1 MKKLMILFM
10 MLFLVGCSVKDEF
23 DGGVKTF
30 DSNEKMDF
38 SEVNVNET
46 TYDDLVEMYG
56 LADKY
61 NYGDRIFDPNE
72 LPNLFYMTY
81 GNDMYFRI
89 RNNQILEMR
98 LASEKVTYGNDL
110 YIGQDLDEAL
120 TFLSEPE
127 EIVSGISLYWKKD
140 VLYKNVTD
148 RGDGEL
154 GYYHDTGTNI
164 RIWIEGDKL
173 SGIYYLSEFE
183 TAFDLDNEVLGG
195 SGSTSTFSHIN
206 GNVESYETDYYLKG
220 KWVFL
225 DFVRVMEDFEYGKKR
240 SDVYFTDLN
249 VLRNGSI
256 ENSYLVWTKG
266 RIFSI
271 YNPNREIYKYEIK
284 TIEDKEYLILTPWVQ
299 DEGLGFY
306 IFEREV
312 K

>member
-1 MKKLMILFM
+1 MKKLMILLM

-30 DSNEKMDF
+30 DSNENMDF
-38 SEVNVNET
+38 SEVDVNET

-61 NYGDRIFDPNE
+61 NYDDRIFDPNE

-81 GNDMYFRI
+81 GNDMCFRI

-127 EIVSGISLYWKKD
+127 ETVSGISLYWKKD

-148 RGDGEL
+148 RGDGDL

-164 RIWIEGDKL
+164 RLWIEGDKL
-173 SGIYYLSEFE
+173 SGIYYISQFE
-183 TAFDLDNEVLGG
+183 TAFDQEEKVIGQSNSNSNYGQMY
-195 SGSTSTFSHIN
+195 
-206 GNVESYETDYYLKG
+206 GNIRPYETDFYLKG
-220 KWVFL
+220 EWTFL
-225 DFVRVMEDFEYGKKR
+225 DFVIDMEHFEYGKKR

-249 VLRNGSI
+249 ILRNGSI

-266 RIFSI
+266 EIFSE
-271 YNPNREIYKYEIK
+271 YNPNREIYKYEIQM
-284 TIEDKEYLILTPWVQ
+284 IEDKEYLILIPWVQ

-312 K
+312 N

>member
-1 MKKLMILFM
+1 M

-30 DSNEKMDF
+30 DSNENMDF
-38 SEVNVNET
+38 SEVDVNET

-61 NYGDRIFDPNE
+61 NYDDRIFDPNE

-81 GNDMYFRI
+81 GNDMCFRI

-127 EIVSGISLYWKKD
+127 ETVSGISLYWKKD

-148 RGDGEL
+148 RGDGDL

-164 RIWIEGDKL
+164 RLWIEGDKL
-173 SGIYYLSEFE
+173 SGIYYISQFE
-183 TAFDLDNEVLGG
+183 TAFDQEEKVIGQSNSNSNYGQMY
-195 SGSTSTFSHIN
+195 
-206 GNVESYETDYYLKG
+206 GNIRPYETDFYLKG
-220 KWVFL
+220 EWTFL
-225 DFVRVMEDFEYGKKR
+225 DFVIDMEHFEYGKKR

-249 VLRNGSI
+249 ILRNGSI

-266 RIFSI
+266 EIFSE
-271 YNPNREIYKYEIK
+271 YNPNREIYKYEIQM
-284 TIEDKEYLILTPWVQ
+284 IEDKEYLILIPWVQ

-312 K
+312 N